1 MIQLSFTVAA
11 AENPPDAANLQ
22 PVSNL
27 IELQNAVTL
36 LNEYT
41 KLIKQLQTKTEFLE
55 AIKRHQRNE
64 LVLMKL
70 ENQNLKRTISGL
82 RNLAEINIQEIINQT
97 EEAPRLKNYQKLVKE
112 LSSSLKIHDQLFNT
126 TEELIRTTQLSYKE
140 MLEMINKKEQ
150 ENN

>member
-1 MIQLSFTVAA
+1 MQ
-11 AENPPDAANLQ
+11 
-22 PVSNL
+22 
-27 IELQNAVTL
+27 
-36 LNEYT
+36 
-41 KLIKQLQTKTEFLE
+41 
-55 AIKRHQRNE
+55 
-64 LVLMKL
+64 
-70 ENQNLKRTISGL
+70 NQNLKRTISGL